1 MRYSPRAQ
9 TMISFIQSVWCSMV
23 SKYGLSLFVSLMDH
37 FRIIESRPAVYNF
50 ELNGHHRIAFTPEW
64 IYNRLLQS
72 HPSLSLYLPARCPD
86 SSASRIWN
94 EICVL
99 PTGRSRPR
107 VISPSKEHNYLPTN
121 MQKKER
127 KHNFEV
133 FRTVFIIRKLTNS
146 TGLTFLVLGDLS
158 GTSDETSSSG
168 CNETDLL
175 TRRCVTSD
183 S

>member
-64 IYNRLLQS
+64 IYNHLLQS
-72 HPSLSLYLPARCPD
+72 HPSFHLPARCPD

-107 VISPSKEHNYLPTN
+107 VISPSKEHNYLPTS
-121 MQKKER
+121 MQKMIE
-127 KHNFEV
+127 N
-133 FRTVFIIRKLTNS
+133 TN
-146 TGLTFLVLGDLS
+146 LKFLGQYLLS
-158 GTSDETSSSG
+158 G
-168 CNETDLL
+168 N
-175 TRRCVTSD
+175 
-183 S
+183 

>member
-23 SKYGLSLFVSLMDH
+23 SKYGLSLFVSLIDH

-50 ELNGHHRIAFTPEW
+50 ELNGHHRIAFTPERF
-64 IYNRLLQS
+64 YNHLLQS
-72 HPSLSLYLPARCPD
+72 DLSKGKWPFHLPARCPD

-107 VISPSKEHNYLPTN
+107 VISPSKEHNYLPTS
-121 MQKKER
+121 MQKMIENTILK
-127 KHNFEV
+127 
-133 FRTVFIIRKLTNS
+133 
-146 TGLTFLVLGDLS
+146 FLGQYLLS
-158 GTSDETSSSG
+158 GNWQTVQD
-168 CNETDLL
+168 
-175 TRRCVTSD
+175 
-183 S
+183 